1 MRISD
6 WEFRRVLFRS
16 IARAVILVHGSTAD
30 SASMH
35 SLARARQSMPDPP
48 TVYALD
54 IRGHGQSGPLR
65 GDIAY
70 VGQLEDDLADFLAA
84 SRLDHHAAQDRK
96 SVV

>member
-1 MRISD
+1 
-6 WEFRRVLFRS
+6 
-16 IARAVILVHGSTAD
+16 
-30 SASMH
+30 MH
-35 SLARARQSMPDPP
+35 ILARALQSMPDPP

-84 SRLDHHAAQDRK
+84 SRIDHPAAQWTLIGFSSGGGFTLSPEERRVGK
-96 SVV
+96 ECVRPCRSRWWRYP